1 VVTDS
6 RSVVERL
13 QATPPSIRRA
23 RAAVATLLQDNGW
36 DDEETQSRVLLA
48 VSEVVSNAVRHAYA
62 GGGDSGE
69 MEIEAELG
77 DGVLRVVVRDFGT
90 VRLPSPDPGLGVG
103 LRIVERCADEVRVK
117 AMSRG
122 TTVELVFRRFG

>member
-1 VVTDS
+1 MVTGS
-6 RSVVERL
+6 RSVVERF
-13 QATPPSIRRA
+13 QASPPSIRRA
-23 RAAVATLLQDNGW
+23 RTAVATLLEDNGW
-36 DDEETQSRVLLA
+36 DDEETQTRVLLA

-62 GGGDSGE
+62 GGDGAGD
-69 MEIEAELG
+69 MEIEAQI
-77 DGVLRVVVRDFGT
+77 DNGVLRVVVRDFGT

-103 LRIVERCADEVRVK
+103 LRIVERCADEVNVK